1 MVGKLFLQGDDDS
14 IVLSHTAAVVKD
26 TPIFIAGIGA
36 LLPQCSADSG
46 VAVSYKR
53 KGLVTATVT
62 NAVAIAIGSPVFYD
76 SAANKVVLA
85 RPAAGFYIGVAV
97 TAGTGNTTGTVG
109 VDVLLNASFS
119 ASDSLPSKA
128 VAALANDDA
137 TLTAAQVLGGIATM
151 TPTAARSVT
160 LPSAATLLAL
170 VPNASIGSVI
180 QFTIKNIAATTHN
193 ITVVA
198 SADITNGGIAGDFT
212 VSAAANATY
221 WIRFTNVTTAPAAV
235 MYRQ

>member
-36 LLPQCSADSG
+36 LLPQCSAASG

-76 SAANKVVLA
+76 SAADTVGIV
-85 RPAAGFYIGVAV
+85 RPAAGFYLGVAV
-97 TAGTGNTTGTVG
+97 TAGTGNSTGTVG
-109 VDVLLNASFS
+109 VDVLINAS
-119 ASDSLPSKA
+119 ASDSLQSKA
-128 VAALANDDA
+128 VAALTDAAA
-137 TLTAAQVLGGIATM
+137 TLTAAQVLGGIVTM
-151 TPTAARSVT
+151 TPSAGRNVT
-160 LPSAATLLAL
+160 MPSAVDLLAL

-180 QFTIKNIAATTHN
+180 ELTVKNGAAATYA
-193 ITVVA
+193 ITIVA
-198 SADITNGGIAGDFT
+198 SSDITNGGIAGDFT
-212 VSAAANATY
+212 VSAATNATY
-221 WIRFTNVTTAPAAV
+221 WIRFTNVTSAPAAV
-235 MYRQ
+235 MYRR

>member
-26 TPIFIAGIGA
+26 TPIFIPGIGA

-53 KGLVTATVT
+53 KGLVTATVA
-62 NAVAIAIGSPVFYD
+62 NAIAVAIGSPVFYD
-76 SAANKVVLA
+76 SAADTVVLA
-85 RPAAGFYIGVAV
+85 RPAAGFYLGVAV
-97 TAGTGNTTGTVG
+97 TAGTGNATGTVG
-109 VDVLLNASFS
+109 VDVLLNAS

-128 VAALANDDA
+128 VAALTDAAA

-160 LPSAATLLAL
+160 LPSAADLLAL

-180 QFTIKNIAATTHN
+180 QFTIKNIAAATYA

-198 SADITNGGIAGDFT
+198 SDDITNGGIAGDFT
-212 VSAAANATY
+212 ASAATNATY